1 MENFM
6 IQDADQQK
14 ETLTKN
20 QKKLEQAT
28 KLKQQLESYMDILN
42 QLIEKNTKRNDN
54 S

>member
-1 MENFM
+1 MDKFM
-6 IQDADQQK
+6 NQNVKNQNK
-14 ETLTKN
+14 TEN